1 VPTAHPADRSRNR
14 LLDALPDVERDR
26 WFGQLVP
33 SYVEIR
39 TVLFEPGQ
47 VVESV
52 YFPLNAVIALV
63 TPLHEG
69 ALVEVAT
76 VGNEG
81 IVGVPLVPR
90 GSLAVRAIAQVAGW
104 VLPMVS
110 TAFLKAIKEEAAVRE
125 LVEDYVEALFGQIAQ
140 AAACNRRHSN
150 EERLSRW
157 LLMSQDRVG
166 VDEFAVTHEFLGQLL
181 GSRRATVT
189 LSAHVLQAAGL
200 IRYRRGQVTIVDR
213 RGLETMACECY
224 RVIKVELD
232 GVLDRAVLRGRGEAR
247 PASRSSPEQSGAP
260 TP

>member
-63 TPLHEG
+63 TPLHDG

-81 IVGVPLVPR
+81 IVGVPLVR
-90 GSLAVRAIAQVAGW
+90 GGSLAVRAIAQVAGW

-110 TAFLKAIKEEAAVRE
+110 TAFLKSIKEDATVRE

-157 LLMSQDRVG
+157 LLMSHDRVG

-181 GSRRATVT
+181 GSRRPTVT
-189 LSAHVLQAAGL
+189 LSAHVLQSAGL
-200 IRYRRGQVTIVDR
+200 IRYRRGRVTIVDR

-224 RVIKVELD
+224 RVIKIELD
-232 GVLDRAVLRGRGEAR
+232 GVLDRAVLRGRGAARRGSRPPPEA
-247 PASRSSPEQSGAP
+247 GAT

>member
-1 VPTAHPADRSRNR
+1 VPTAHPADRRSNR
-14 LLDALPDVERDR
+14 LLDALPDVERER

-47 VVESV
+47 VVETV

-63 TPLHEG
+63 TPLHDG

-81 IVGVPLVPR
+81 IVGVPLFPG

-110 TAFLKAIKEEAAVRE
+110 SAFLTSIKEEATVRE

-166 VDEFAVTHEFLGQLL
+166 LDEFAVTHEFLGQLL
-181 GSRRATVT
+181 GSRRPTVT

-200 IRYRRGQVTIVDR
+200 IRYRRGRVTIVDR

-224 RVIKVELD
+224 GVIKAELD
-232 GVLDRAVLRGRGEAR
+232 GVLDRAVLRGHGVALGVD
-247 PASRSSPEQSGAP
+247 ADS
-260 TP
+260 